1 MKKVFVIFV
10 GLTIVLAW
18 GGWALAQEKKP
29 AEPAKVAEPAKPAE
43 PGKPSEPAKPA
54 EQAKP
59 AEAKPEAAKPAEVK
73 KEAPPKPVVYR
84 MGGTVVALDAA
95 AHKIT
100 IKQDSV
106 KKQRKVA
113 LTVSKKAAKNLEGIK
128 VGDVVNVWVTN
139 KTVTN
144 ISKVF

>member
-1 MKKVFVIFV
+1 MKKLFIIFV
-10 GLTIVLAW
+10 GLAIVLAW

-29 AEPAKVAEPAKPAE
+29 AEPAKTAEP
-43 PGKPSEPAKPA
+43 
-54 EQAKP
+54 
-59 AEAKPEAAKPAEVK
+59 AKPEAAKPVEVK

-84 MGGTVVALDAA
+84 MGGTVVALDKAG
-95 AHKIT
+95 HKIT

-106 KKQRKVA
+106 KKQRKLA

-128 VGDVVNVWVTN
+128 VGDAVNIWVTN
-139 KTVTN
+139 KTVTS